1 MKVIIQ
7 NNLYKLNYFFLI
19 ILQVMVKLNLQKY
32 FYKFQNIQFSLIVHF
47 LCLQNLILLNLINSI
62 FQFQFLSI
70 AWFFIY
76 YFNIKPILINNN
88 FFFYFNY
95 SFNYILLFFIYIYHF
110 IIFIKFVFFTFLYVQ
125 YYYYISI

>member
-32 FYKFQNIQFSLIVHF
+32 FYKFQNIQISLIVHF

-70 AWFFIY
+70 A
-76 YFNIKPILINNN
+76 
-88 FFFYFNY
+88 
-95 SFNYILLFFIYIYHF
+95 
-110 IIFIKFVFFTFLYVQ
+110 
-125 YYYYISI
+125 